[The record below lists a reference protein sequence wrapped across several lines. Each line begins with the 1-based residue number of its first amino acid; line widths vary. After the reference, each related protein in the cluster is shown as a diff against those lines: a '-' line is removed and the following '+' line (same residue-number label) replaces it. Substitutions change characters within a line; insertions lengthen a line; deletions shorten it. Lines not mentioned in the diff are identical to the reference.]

1 MNKYDTRVEK
11 VNSLLC
17 VGLDPDMAKIPER
30 FHSLEFPLFE
40 FNKYIIDATAEF
52 VSAFKPN
59 IAFYE
64 VRGAKGIQELEM
76 TIRYIQTNHPDIFTI
91 CDAKRG
97 DVANTNEQYVAEI
110 FDAFGFDATTVQPY
124 FGKESLIP
132 FLKHADKTIIVLVR
146 TSNPGA
152 NELQDLNVD
161 GKPLWQIVAEKVRD
175 SWNENGNCMLMAG
188 ATYPAE
194 IKKLRDIMDEMTFL
208 MPGVGKQGGNL
219 EEAIRAGLNSGK
231 KGLIVNASRS
241 IIYAENPAEEAR
253 KLKNDINR
261 YR

>member
-1 MNKYDTRVEK
+1 MQAYPAEFWWAISVGTVVLLAVSVGIILTVALGQRRSLSVKQEQLEETAKNEKKYRNLFE
-11 VNSLLC
+11 NSL
-17 VGLDPDMAKIPER
+17 VGMIRFALLTTDVLDSNRAVLRIFRCSTKE
-30 FHSLEFPLFE
+30 
-40 FNKYIIDATAEF
+40 
-52 VSAFKPN
+52 
-59 IAFYE
+59 
-64 VRGAKGIQELEM
+64 ELG
-76 TIRYIQTNHPDIFTI
+76 R
-91 CDAKRG
+91 
-97 DVANTNEQYVAEI
+97 
-110 FDAFGFDATTVQPY
+110 
-124 FGKESLIP
+124 
-132 FLKHADKTIIVLVR
+132 FLKLNASKEMASLFDT
-146 TSNPGA
+146 
-152 NELQDLNVD
+152 LQSKGSAEGFEMSLKRVD

-253 KLKNDINR
+253 KLKEEINK